1 MIFRSHDGDGS
12 GPTVRWRMRNM
23 CGTICCRVQ
32 LSIKICIKRSSIS
45 RSKSGGSSG
54 INHMLPWCSQGNPT
68 NSEKDQPTKRIFQI
82 NCLQLS
88 ASLCYF
94 FLACWR
100 NSLESQCMKSEMKGG
115 ACLIAPPQSH
125 IRLFVNLL
133 ADASAKACS
142 DRTSFGIDG
151 ESTVHCKMC

>member
-68 NSEKDQPTKRIFQI
+68 NSEKDQPTKKNISD
-82 NCLQLS
+82 QLF
-88 ASLCYF
+88 AVVCIALLLF
-94 FLACWR
+94 FSMLAQFFGVAVHEKRNERRRVSDCTTPVAYSTICELACR
-100 NSLESQCMKSEMKGG
+100 CKCKG
-115 ACLIAPPQSH
+115 
-125 IRLFVNLL
+125 LL
-133 ADASAKACS
+133 RSN
-142 DRTSFGIDG
+142 FIWN
-151 ESTVHCKMC
+151 